1 MKFIESSFFN
11 ENELCDN
18 FDGNWLVSWWSVECG
33 LFTDQKGESG
43 VKAFPDDEASI
54 KGEGQL
60 LVDSFHP
67 RRSLIV
73 PRSIVSRLCVY
84 VCVCYCQEG
93 LSGAA
98 VAISTAVDTSFQFIV
113 QPPHLPLFNSS
124 PFFQISLAL
133 RSNAQPSPLAD
144 QSASASFDYH
154 FTWIDLIESH
164 LLDKF

>member
-1 MKFIESSFFN
+1 MKMNYVTILIEI
-11 ENELCDN
+11 D
-18 FDGNWLVSWWSVECG
+18 WSVD
-33 LFTDQKGESG
+33 DQWSGPWTIYGSKGETG

-54 KGEGQL
+54 KGEGQI

-84 VCVCYCQEG
+84 VCVC
-93 LSGAA
+93 
-98 VAISTAVDTSFQFIV
+98 VIV
-113 QPPHLPLFNSS
+113 RRGCPVQLLRFPLLWTRLFNSLFS
-124 PFFQISLAL
+124 HPNLFSTPPPFFQISLAF

-154 FTWIDLIESH
+154 FT
-164 LLDKF
+164 